1 MPITT
6 REEVKLLLQL
16 PVAIAAVYR
25 FVPSSSPLTDGNTL
39 TIGSVTYTFKTTPA
53 AKNDILV
60 QATIA
65 AQADVI
71 VKAINGVADEINI
84 PFLADEIIG
93 FTGSVIDTTNIL
105 LTADVAGVAAG
116 TITITCSNSTA
127 LKIIIITSPK
137 DSSATQDSL
146 IDSLIVIVQDFIVR
160 RINNFAVPHFYVET
174 YSPTFTASDKSIN
187 NDTNDFT
194 ESQLIAGNE
203 IFVSGSY
210 QNNKIFTI
218 VSVAAHKI
226 TVSEAV
232 VDETNDVRVVIQ
244 KILFTNDIKLAV
256 ADFIAMKLNKDKT
269 VKSRSLGDHSESFF
283 TQDEMLET
291 FSSFR
296 KLNWD

>member
-6 REEVKLLLQL
+6 KEEVKSVLQL
-16 PVAIAAVYR
+16 PVAVAAVYR
-25 FVPSSSPLTDGNTL
+25 LMPSSVLLGDGDTL
-39 TIGSVTYTFKTTPA
+39 LIDSVTYTFKTSPA
-53 AKNDILV
+53 VKNDILV
-60 QATIA
+60 QGTLANQA
-65 AQADVI
+65 AVI
-71 VKAINGVADEINI
+71 VKAINGVADETNI
-84 PFLADEIIG
+84 PFEADEVIG
-93 FTGSVIDTTNIL
+93 FTGSVVDTTHVLI
-105 LTADVAGVAAG
+105 TADVTGIAAG
-116 TITITCSNSTA
+116 TITITCSNSLA
-127 LKIIIITSPK
+127 FKIITVTAPK
-137 DSSATQDSL
+137 DSDTSKDSL
-146 IDSLIVIVQDFIVR
+146 IDMMIVFVQDFVVR

-174 YSPTFTASDKSIN
+174 YSPTFAASDKSIN

-203 IFVSGSY
+203 ILVSGSY

-232 VDETNDVRVVIQ
+232 IDETNDIRVVIQ

>member
-25 FVPSSSPLTDGNTL
+25 FIPSSTPLANGDTL

-53 AKNDILV
+53 VKNDILV

-71 VKAINGVADEINI
+71 VKAINGVADGVNI

-93 FTGSVIDTTNIL
+93 FTGSVVDTTNVL

-127 LKIIIITSPK
+127 LKIITITSPK
-137 DSSATQDSL
+137 DSVATQDSL

-160 RINNFAVPHFYVET
+160 RINNFAMPHFYVET

-203 IFVSGSY
+203 ILVSGSY

-218 VSVAAHKI
+218 GSVAAHKI

-232 VDETNDVRVVIQ
+232 VDETNDIRVVIQ